1 MKWSLHSGTFDCR
14 NHRSMLLSTFNI
26 YNMSTMVALDTNVGL
41 KYKSLSR
48 KSFESS
54 NLLTKYEFWKKFDK
68 LVCWNTINFGQM
80 RTVTIIPKKNSQK
93 WPQSYSDFSR
103 NAWKIFHQ
111 MTVKI
116 IPLSLLPDM
125 WCLKFLFLD
134 TQSLPALFLWILSQN
149 PEGKPS
155 RVLPATPSEISS
167 EIHSATPAEISTI
180 FPPPILPGIRPNI
193 SSALFK
199 GSSYKFLQE
208 TL

>member
-1 MKWSLHSGTFDCR
+1 
-14 NHRSMLLSTFNI
+14 
-26 YNMSTMVALDTNVGL
+26 
-41 KYKSLSR
+41 
-48 KSFESS
+48 
-54 NLLTKYEFWKKFDK
+54 
-68 LVCWNTINFGQM
+68 
-80 RTVTIIPKKNSQK
+80 
-93 WPQSYSDFSR
+93 
-103 NAWKIFHQ
+103 

-116 IPLSLLPDM
+116 ISLSLSPDM

-134 TQSLPALFLWILSQN
+134 TQSLPALLFGIISQN

-199 GSSYKFLQE
+199 GSSYKFLQSRKLFSSE
-208 TL
+208 TLTLSLISIDIARNFCQASRIWIWIPLGMPGMDSFRYATKNLT